1 MRTCTSSLL
10 KTTLSISASCASSF
24 DNSAA
29 KVCAS
34 HHMESANL
42 TLTSCI
48 VFVANHG
55 GEALSFLQTTR
66 FWQDEAAENDS
77 TKNAQ
82 TQTQIQTLPRR
93 KQDLSIILMD
103 MEMPVMDGLACTRQ
117 IRRLQRAGTV
127 VPHVP
132 IIAVSANARSEQQSQ
147 AVAAGVDDTVAK
159 PFRISELMPK
169 IARLCVGGA
178 GGTVGAGGGG
188 ASNGA
193 AQS

>member
-1 MRTCTSSLL
+1 MC
-10 KTTLSISASCASSF
+10 
-24 DNSAA
+24 
-29 KVCAS
+29 
-34 HHMESANL
+34 SANL
-42 TLTSCI
+42 TLTSRI

-66 FWQDEAAENDS
+66 FWQDEAAEDDGTKS
-77 TKNAQ
+77 TQ
-82 TQTQIQTLPRR
+82 TQTQIQTQPRR

-103 MEMPVMDGLACTRQ
+103 IEMPVMDGLACTRQ

-127 VPHVP
+127 GPHVP

-178 GGTVGAGGGG
+178 SGGGAAG

-193 AQS
+193 VQS